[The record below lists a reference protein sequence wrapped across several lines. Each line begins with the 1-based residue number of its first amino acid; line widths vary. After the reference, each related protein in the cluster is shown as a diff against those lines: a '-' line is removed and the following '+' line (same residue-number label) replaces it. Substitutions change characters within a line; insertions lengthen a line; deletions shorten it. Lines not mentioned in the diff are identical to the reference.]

1 MNARADLAKTDG
13 VAAAAILAAA
23 IGVFITG
30 SMTTL
35 AEISQSLRTALTW
48 SGAVGPLIG
57 KSGVGVVAWLIIW
70 PVLHVMWREKEVNF
84 NAIYTAALL
93 LIALAWVLTFPPVF
107 EAFSH

>member
-1 MNARADLAKTDG
+1 MNARADAKTDG

-30 SMTTL
+30 SLTTL
-35 AEISQSLRTALTW
+35 AEINQSLRTALAW

-57 KSGVGVVAWLIIW
+57 KTGVGVIVWLIVW
-70 PVLHVMWREKEVNF
+70 PVLHVIWREKEVNF

-93 LIALAWVLTFPPVF
+93 LIALAWVFTFPPVF

>member
-1 MNARADLAKTDG
+1 MNARADLAKRDG

-57 KSGVGVVAWLIIW
+57 KTGVGVIGWLIIW
-70 PVLHVMWREKEVNF
+70 PVFHVMWRDKEVNF
-84 NAIYTAALL
+84 NAIYTAARL
-93 LIALAWVLTFPPVF
+93 LIALGWVLTFPPVF